1 MAISSLVLVF
11 LFQLCFTSTT
21 TSLKHPLDPLTPSE
35 ITQIKHIIHNSH
47 LGKSSSSSNI
57 SFHYVDL
64 EEPEKA
70 DVIQWLSSTKR
81 SELSLLPRRAKV
93 VVQALDL
100 IHEIIVDLSA
110 GYIVSDQVYT
120 GYGYPRFTFEELYQT
135 TKLPAKYP
143 KFKLSIQKRSL
154 NLSDVF
160 CLPLTAGWF
169 GERTKKRSLKV
180 VCYYQQGTN
189 NIYARPI
196 EGISMLVDV
205 KLMQITEY
213 LDRFRAPVP
222 KAQGTSFHSSPHR
235 NKSQQKKH
243 GFDIDGS
250 IVQWGN
256 WSFHVGFNSRAGLI
270 ISTAS
275 IYDQQKG
282 KSRSVLYKGHVS
294 ETFVPYMDPTTEW
307 YFRTYLDVGEYGF
320 GQSANTLE
328 PLVDCPANAKYLDGH
343 LVRADGEPYKVPG
356 IICIF
361 ERYTG
366 DVSWR
371 HTQIS
376 MPGRVI
382 REVSEEVNLV
392 VRIVSTVGNY
402 DYIQDW
408 EFKRT
413 GSIKV
418 GVGLTGILQMKATS
432 YTNMDQI
439 TEDIYGTL
447 VAENTIA
454 INHDHFITYYL
465 DLDIDGEE
473 NSFVKSKM
481 EKMRVPKHMQSPRK
495 SYWTV
500 TRETAETE
508 AEARIRLGMEPIGLL
523 VVNPNK
529 KTNMGNIVGYRL
541 VPGSSGSSLLSDDD
555 YPQIRAAYT
564 KYQVWATAYNK
575 SERWAGGLFTDQSH
589 GDDGLAVWSS
599 RNSTIKNKDIV
610 LWYTVGLHHIPDQED
625 FPVMPTLHSGFELQP
640 ANFFEFNP
648 LLKN

>member
-1 MAISSLVLVF
+1 MVVVD
-11 LFQLCFTSTT
+11 
-21 TSLKHPLDPLTPSE
+21 K
-35 ITQIKHIIHNSH
+35 TQ
-47 LGKSSSSSNI
+47 
-57 SFHYVDL
+57 
-64 EEPEKA
+64 
-70 DVIQWLSSTKR
+70 
-81 SELSLLPRRAKV
+81 ELSPLHRRAKV
-93 VVQALDL
+93 VVQALDF

-110 GYIVSDQVYT
+110 GYIVSDQIYR

-135 TKLPAKYP
+135 TKFPAKYP

-154 NLSDVF
+154 NLSDIF

-196 EGISMLVDV
+196 EGISMFVDV

-222 KAQGTSFHSSPHR
+222 KAKGTSFHSSPHR

-328 PLVDCPANAKYLDGH
+328 PLVDCPANAKYLDGY

-418 GVGLTGILQMKATS
+418 GVGLTGILQMMATS
-432 YTNMDQI
+432 YANMDQI

-465 DLDIDGEE
+465 DLDIDGAE

-508 AEARIRLGMEPIGLL
+508 AQARIRLGMEPVGLL

-529 KTNMGNIVGYRL
+529 KPNVGNIVVYRL

-599 RNSTIKNKDIV
+599 RNRTIKNKDIV

-625 FPVMPTLHSGFELQP
+625 FPVMPTLHCGFELRP

>member
-1 MAISSLVLVF
+1 MAISSLFLVF
-11 LFQLCFTSTT
+11 LFQFCFTSTTT
-21 TSLKHPLDPLTPSE
+21 TSLKHPLDALTPSE
-35 ITQIKHIIHNSH
+35 ITQIKNIIHNSH
-47 LGKSSSSSNI
+47 LGQSSPNI

-81 SELSLLPRRAKV
+81 SKASLLPRRAKV
-93 VVQALDL
+93 VVQDRDL
-100 IHEIIVDLSA
+100 IHEIVVDLSA
-110 GYIVSDQVYT
+110 GYIVLDQVYT

-143 KFKLSIQKRSL
+143 KFKLSIQKRR
-154 NLSDVF
+154 
-160 CLPLTAGWF
+160 WF

-180 VCYYQQGTN
+180 VYYYKQGTN

-205 KLMQITEY
+205 KLMQITGY

-222 KAQGTSFHSSPHR
+222 KGEGTSFHSSTPKRPHR
-235 NKSQQKKH
+235 NKSQTEQRKSH
-243 GFDIDGS
+243 GFSIDGN
-250 IVQWGN
+250 IVRWGN

-275 IYDQQKG
+275 IYEQQKG
-282 KSRSVLYKGHVS
+282 KHRSVLYKGHVS

-307 YFRTYLDVGEYGF
+307 CFRTYFDVGEYGF

-328 PLVDCPANAKYLDGH
+328 PLVDFPANAKYLDGY
-343 LVRADGEPYKVPG
+343 LVSADGEPYKIPG

-361 ERYTG
+361 EGILAMYLG
-366 DVSWR
+366 N
-371 HTQIS
+371 ILKFPC
-376 MPGRVI
+376 PGKL
-382 REVSEEVNLV
+382 EVSEEVNLV
-392 VRIVSTVGNY
+392 VRIVSTVGSY

-408 EFKRT
+408 DIKRT

-418 GVGLTGILQMKATS
+418 GFDGRVPHCKLSNDLKIHG
-432 YTNMDQI
+432 N
-439 TEDIYGTL
+439 L

-465 DLDIDGEE
+465 DLDIDGAE
-473 NSFVKSKM
+473 NSFIKTKM
-481 EKMRVPKHMQSPRK
+481 VKMRVPKHMKSPRK
-495 SYWTV
+495 SYWTTNV
-500 TRETAETE
+500 
-508 AEARIRLGMEPIGLL
+508 GN
-523 VVNPNK
+523 VVD
-529 KTNMGNIVGYRL
+529 YRL
-541 VPGSSGSSLLSDDD
+541 VTGPSGSSLLSNND
-555 YPQIRAAYT
+555 YPQIRA
-564 KYQVWATAYNK
+564 

-599 RNSTIKNKDIV
+599 SNKLLWSMQEQNNKEQVV

-625 FPVMPTLHSGFELQP
+625 FPVMPTLYSGLELRP
-640 ANFFEFNP
+640 ANFFKSNL

>member
-47 LGKSSSSSNI
+47 LGQSSASNI

-110 GYIVSDQVYT
+110 GYIISDQVYR
-120 GYGYPRFTFEELYQT
+120 GYGYPRLTFEELYQT
-135 TKLPAKYP
+135 TKLPANYP
-143 KFKLSIQKRSL
+143 KFKLSIQNRR
-154 NLSDVF
+154 
-160 CLPLTAGWF
+160 WF

-222 KAQGTSFHSSPHR
+222 KAQGTSFHSSPQKSPHR
-235 NKSQQKKH
+235 NKSQTEQRKSN
-243 GFDIDGS
+243 GFDIDGN

-328 PLVDCPANAKYLDGH
+328 PLVDCPANAKYLDGY

-361 ERYTG
+361 EK
-366 DVSWR
+366 
-371 HTQIS
+371 
-376 MPGRVI
+376 I

-418 GVGLTGILQMKATS
+418 GVGLTGILQIKATS
-432 YTNMDQI
+432 YTNIDQI

-465 DLDIDGEE
+465 DLDIDGAE

-508 AEARIRLGMEPIGLL
+508 AEARIRLGMEPVGLL

-529 KTNMGNIVGYRL
+529 KTNVGNIVGYRL

-599 RNSTIKNKDIV
+599 RNRTIKNKDIV
-610 LWYTVGLHHIPDQED
+610 LWYTVGLHHIPYQED
-625 FPVMPTLHSGFELQP
+625 FPVMPTLHSGFELRP